1 MYKKLILSIIM
12 ASGLANSAPL
22 LMLPLESD
30 IDSNILALWE
40 NSIKQIFKEAAF
52 EPVGIEQNY
61 FAQCESIECA
71 ISAAR
76 AAGAQGLFRGRLRA
90 EGKDSISFR
99 FHIDWL
105 ASNSTPQSDIQG
117 TAPLA
122 WDDAMRSGILPKLLS
137 GITGKSTEIESAKV
151 EKTYIRVE
159 TNPENAVVM
168 LNGEAMCASPCEFL
182 ASGSSRAQIAAYWQS
197 GDNIWATKTS
207 VKLSEDTTKVFLEL
221 RRTYAYTEIRTLP
234 EKALIYSGDFLDINS
249 KAIGKTPYKFRS
261 LPGTTQLR
269 LFRQGY
275 KDTLINVDVDAIEKQ
290 VQIVQLN
297 PLIDAREIA
306 DQDIFIKS
314 QTKRKIGL
322 GLLGGSI
329 GPLVTGALLCYLAQ
343 DDYQKARDIKMELS
357 YPAIGGK
364 NFKAKVDENHKA
376 VKEGDT
382 KTIFGASLMGF
393 SLILAGIGF
402 SMVF

>member
-1 MYKKLILSIIM
+1 MDKKLILSIIIL
-12 ASGLANSAPL
+12 SGLANSAPL
-22 LMLPLESD
+22 LMLPIESD
-30 IDSNILALWE
+30 LDSNILVLWE

-52 EPVGIEQNY
+52 EPMKIEQSH
-61 FAQCESIECA
+61 FAHCENVECA

-76 AAGAQGLFRGRLRA
+76 VSGAQGLFRGRLRA
-90 EGKDSISFR
+90 EGKDSISLR

-117 TAPLA
+117 TAPLS

-137 GITGKSTEIESAKV
+137 GITGKNPEIESTKE
-151 EKTYIRVE
+151 EKSYIKVE

-168 LNGEAMCASPCEFL
+168 LNGVAVCSSPCEFL
-182 ASGSSRAQIAAYWQS
+182 ASGSRAQIAAYWQS

-207 VKLSEDTTKVFLEL
+207 VKLGADTAKVMLEL
-221 RRTYAYTEIRTLP
+221 RRTFAYTEIRTLP
-234 EKALIYSGDFLDINS
+234 ENALIYSDDLLDINS
-249 KAIGKTPYKFRS
+249 KSMGKTPYRFHG
-261 LPGTTQLR
+261 LPGTTKIR

-275 KDTLINVDVDAIEKQ
+275 KDTLISVSVDAVEKQ

-297 PLIDAREIA
+297 PITDARQIA
-306 DQDIFIKS
+306 DQNLFIKS

-329 GPLVTGALLCYLAQ
+329 GPLAAGSLLCILAK
-343 DDYQKARDIKMELS
+343 DDYQKAQDIKTELS
-357 YPAIGGK
+357 YPAVGGE

-376 VKEGDT
+376 VRAGDT
-382 KTIFGASLMGF
+382 KTIFGSTLIGI

-402 SMVF
+402 SMSF

>member
-1 MYKKLILSIIM
+1 MHKKLILSIIM

-22 LMLPLESD
+22 LMLPIESD

-52 EPVGIEQNY
+52 EPVEIEQNY

-90 EGKDSISFR
+90 EGKDSINLR

-105 ASNSTPQSDIQG
+105 ASNSTPQSDIHG
-117 TAPLA
+117 MAPLA

-137 GITGKSTEIESAKV
+137 GITGKNPEIKSSKE

-182 ASGSSRAQIAAYWQS
+182 VSGSSRAQIAAYWQS

-207 VKLSEDTTKVFLEL
+207 VKLVEDTTKVFLEL

-234 EKALIYSGDFLDINS
+234 ENASIYSGDFLDINS
-249 KAIGKTPYKFRS
+249 KSLGKTPYRFYG
-261 LPGTTQLR
+261 LPGEINVR

-275 KDTLINVDVDAIEKQ
+275 RDTLISVNVDAIEKQ

-306 DQDIFIKS
+306 DQNLFIKS

-329 GPLVTGALLCYLAQ
+329 TPLVGGVLLCYLAQ
-343 DDYQKARDIKMELS
+343 DDYQKARDIKAELS

-382 KTIFGASLMGF
+382 KTIFGVGLMGF

-402 SMVF
+402 SMSF